1 MSEARS
7 ESRWDKE
14 KARELLSEYALTRES
29 QLKDE
34 LVTQHLNLVRYLA
47 GKFSNRGENLEDLI
61 QVGCLGLIKAIER
74 FDPERGTEF
83 TTYATPTIVGEI
95 KRHFRDKGWAI
106 KVPRRLQ
113 EFNASVAKT
122 TEELTAN
129 LGRVPTAEELA
140 KKLGVSAED
149 VLEAQELGQSYNLLS
164 IDTELESEDSRKT
177 SSLLDYLG
185 RADLQLELVEDRLAL
200 HRAFSSLPPRERLL
214 MYLRFFENRSQSEVA
229 KVLNISQMHVSR
241 LQARSLETMRKAL
254 SRRPRTPDK
263 SRRGNIK
270 FIAGAEIDVIYF
282 GLLDAHNA
290 RKFNVLLFMEVA
302 NARGSHLKEPAQ
314 PQTRADLVFHPRVG
328 RIARVSTLHS
338 RDWRSR
344 GSILELHGAFA
355 PALPGD
361 QGISQ
366 AQPF

>member
-1 MSEARS
+1 MTEDKSGET
-7 ESRWDKE
+7 RWDRE
-14 KARELLSEYALTRES
+14 RARQLLASYATDRDPKI
-29 QLKDE
+29 KDE
-34 LVTQHLNLVRYLA
+34 LVGQHLNLVRYLA

-122 TEELTAN
+122 TEELTSV
-129 LGRVPTAEELA
+129 LGRVPTADEIA
-140 KKLGVSAED
+140 KKLEVNPED

-164 IDTELESEDSRKT
+164 IDSELDADDSRKT

-185 RADLQLELVEDRLAL
+185 RDDFQLEQVEDRLAL

-241 LQARSLETMRKAL
+241 LQARSLETMRQAL
-254 SRRPRTPDK
+254 SQQRNRGERSGKRRK
-263 SRRGNIK
+263 SRK
-270 FIAGAEIDVIYF
+270 
-282 GLLDAHNA
+282 
-290 RKFNVLLFMEVA
+290 
-302 NARGSHLKEPAQ
+302 
-314 PQTRADLVFHPRVG
+314 
-328 RIARVSTLHS
+328 
-338 RDWRSR
+338 
-344 GSILELHGAFA
+344 
-355 PALPGD
+355 PG
-361 QGISQ
+361 
-366 AQPF
+366 